1 MGEVY
6 KAQDTKLGRDVAL
19 KFLPESLSGDRLA
32 LERFRREAKT
42 ASALNHP
49 HICTIYD
56 VDEYEGRQFIAMEL
70 LEGRTLKD
78 HIAGKPLEPSQV
90 LDLGIQITD
99 ALDAAHQKRV
109 IHRDLKPANIF
120 VTERGETKVLDF
132 GLAKLALDLGRKE
145 GKEGIWAAQTTSL
158 ADTSL
163 TTPGAAVGTVAYM
176 SPEQAR
182 GDEIDARSDIF
193 SLGVVLYEMATGRLP
208 FAGNTLALT
217 FDAILHQTPASIL
230 RLNPLLPQELE
241 PIINKALEKDR
252 NLRYQSAKE
261 LLVDL
266 RRLKL
271 GRPEQTSRVTHRV
284 RLAVFIVLAA
294 VLFLI
299 SPWVWRAIESR
310 LGGQPPEPKR
320 IAVIPFEYVGNNP
333 AHRSLCDGLVYSITN
348 QLTQVEN
355 LRSYLAV
362 IPISE
367 IRARDVK
374 SAEQARRIFGV
385 PLAVTG
391 SIATVG
397 DNVRLML
404 QLVDTRIPSQLY
416 SKDLWG
422 EAFMEDECL
431 RQLSEWLNLHLRSH
445 EFKVLAAG
453 RSNVPDASTRYAEAR
468 GNLVRYDI
476 PGKVDAAIRLFQE
489 AIQKDPRYALA
500 YAGLGEAYWRK
511 YRLSNDAQHLESA
524 ARQCAQALELD
535 QKLAPVHVTC
545 GLVNGGKGQHNQAV
559 ADFQRALQIDPRS
572 YDALQGLAL
581 AYNRLNKLELAESTY
596 KKAIQLRPDLWTCY
610 NQLGFFYLSHGRY
623 RDAAVQFQKVIDM
636 APDSSWGYNNLGAAY
651 MRLGQRSDALKM
663 FEKVE
668 QLRPDYSARSNMG
681 SLCLQEGNYAK
692 AAQWYS
698 KALDLDSSDYLVWGN
713 MASAYYWS
721 EEQDKAREFYRKSAG
736 MAEEKCKVNPNDAA
750 HLSNL
755 AVYYAMLGERA
766 RSLADLNR
774 ALKFAPENTDVL
786 YKAAEVYESLGNRAK
801 ALQWLEAALNH
812 GYSQDLVERSP
823 QMRQLRAD
831 PRYPQLLKRVR
842 SKK

>member
-19 KFLPESLSGDRLA
+19 KFLPESLSRDRLA

-163 TTPGAAVGTVAYM
+163 TIPGAAVGTVAYM

-217 FDAILHQTPASIL
+217 FDAILHQTPTSIL
-230 RLNPLLPQELE
+230 RLNPSLPQELE
-241 PIINKALEKDR
+241 PIINKTLEKDR

-284 RLAVFIVLAA
+284 RLAVFIVLVA

-320 IAVIPFEYVGNNP
+320 IAVVPFEYVGNNP

-374 SAEQARRIFGV
+374 SAEQARRTFEV

-391 SIATVG
+391 SVTTVG
-397 DNVRLML
+397 DNVHLML

-431 RQLSEWLNLHLRSH
+431 RQLSEWLKLQLKPQ
-445 EFKVLAAG
+445 EFEVLAAG
-453 RSNVPDASTRYAEAR
+453 KSGVPDASARYAEAR
-468 GNLVRYDI
+468 GNLVNYNV
-476 PGKVDAAIRLFQE
+476 PGKVEAAIALFQE
-489 AIQKDPRYALA
+489 AAQKDPRFALA

-511 YRLSNDAQHLESA
+511 YRLSDDAQWLEFA
-524 ARQCAQALELD
+524 ARQCAQALELNP
-535 QKLAPVHVTC
+535 KLAPVHVTC
-545 GLVNGGKGQHNQAV
+545 GLINTSKGHYEQAV
-559 ADFQRALQIDPRS
+559 ADFERALGIDSRN
-572 YDALQGLAL
+572 YDALQGLAV
-581 AYNRLNKLELAESTY
+581 AYNRLNKLDLAEATY

-610 NQLGFFYLSHGRY
+610 NLLGSFY
-623 RDAAVQFQKVIDM
+623 RDHSRYTDAASQYQKVIAL
-636 APDSSWGYNNLGAAY
+636 APESYWGYNNLGAIY
-651 MRLGQRSDALKM
+651 LYQGRRSEALEM
-663 FEKVE
+663 FKKSD
-668 QLRPDYSARSNMG
+668 QLTPNFVVRSNIG
-681 SLCLQEGNYAK
+681 ALLYHEGRYAE

-698 KALDLDSSDYLVWGN
+698 KALDLDSGDYKVWGN
-713 MASAYYWS
+713 MASAHYWS
-721 EEQDKAREFYRKSAG
+721 GERDKAREFYRRAAG
-736 MAEEKCKVNPNDAA
+736 MAEVKLKVNPRDATA
-750 HLSNL
+750 LSNL
-755 AVYYAMLGERA
+755 AVYHAMLSEPA
-766 RSLADLNR
+766 ESLANLDR
-774 ALKFAPENTDVL
+774 ALAAAPKNTDVL
-786 YKAAEVYESLGNRAK
+786 YKAAEVNEQLGNRAK
-801 ALQWLEAALNH
+801 ALQWLEAALKQ